1 MLGSLNSNLFEFK
14 LVCVSL
20 QKKRKKKEK
29 TENPNQPKT
38 QKLKPNP
45 VAHFSHS
52 SPTLFPRTGLLSL
65 SHGPAP
71 ALAQTARASTALVH
85 AAQPQRQPRSLTP
98 RPSPAPRARLLSLP
112 PGPARQISPLP
123 PSAISARALCFAS
136 AALTPPLHCGPPRT
150 AARLPYRARPTPS
163 RSATSGPGSS
173 RDPPSPR
180 CNRRR
185 DLRATPA
192 GHARRD

>member
-1 MLGSLNSNLFEFK
+1 MFDLDLE
-14 LVCVSL
+14 
-20 QKKRKKKEK
+20 KKRNRNRNRKKPKPCQPSNTQSPAQEK
-29 TENPNQPKT
+29 PKT
-38 QKLKPNP
+38 QTQTQSRGPLLSLKPNP
-45 VAHFSHS
+45 FS
-52 SPTLFPRTGLLSL
+52 P
-65 SHGPAP
+65 HGPSFP
-71 ALAQTARASTALVH
+71 L
-85 AAQPQRQPRSLTP
+85 P
-98 RPSPAPRARLLSLP
+98 RPSSRTGPNRTGQHRSSTRGPTAAPTPLSHSAPEPSTPRAPSLAATRARTSDLSPSSVRNLRP
-112 PGPARQISPLP
+112 SPLF
-123 PSAISARALCFAS
+123 RFR
-136 AALTPPLHCGPPRT
+136 ALTPPLHCGPPRT